1 MSFLSSFLLRTE
13 SYLHNQ
19 KSGVCEGVDEGTR
32 PSDTGTK
39 GLTESGLMG
48 ARNPNS
54 SSPNLG
60 VGLEQTEGNREDG
73 SCFPASLLGLGA
85 YPVPTHLPEAA

>member
-1 MSFLSSFLLRTE
+1 MSFLSSFVLRSE

-19 KSGVCEGVDEGTR
+19 KSGVCEGVEEGTR
-32 PSDTGTK
+32 PSDAGTR
-39 GLTESGLMG
+39 GLMESGLMG
-48 ARNPNS
+48 ARNPNL

-60 VGLEQTEGNREDG
+60 AGLEQTEGNREDR

-85 YPVPTHLPEAA
+85 